1 MSDSD
6 LFNGVETIWQQ
17 PGRLWDLS
25 LTSCRR
31 RDDALPHVWP
41 PIRADTGWMVEN
53 QLHFPA
59 VEDVLPF
66 GRLWYGEL
74 DATSS
79 AID

>member
-6 LFNGVETIWQQ
+6 LFNGVEPIWQQ

-41 PIRADTGWMVEN
+41 PI
-53 QLHFPA
+53 
-59 VEDVLPF
+59 
-66 GRLWYGEL
+66 
-74 DATSS
+74 
-79 AID
+79 